1 MFPPK
6 QQMFQTRQQLGSK
19 IYATP
24 HSVYGEAMKEVF
36 LKQERCS
43 SVGFHS
49 DVFYVRAA
57 MEKRCGLLFPLSLVE
72 KAMKQEG
79 WKE

>member
-1 MFPPK
+1 
-6 QQMFQTRQQLGSK
+6 MFQTRQQLGSRV
-19 IYATP
+19 YAPP

-36 LKQERCS
+36 FKQEKSS

-49 DVFYVRAA
+49 DVYYVRAA

>member
-1 MFPPK
+1 VFPSK

-57 MEKRCGLLFPLSLVE
+57 MEKKSGLLFPLSLVE